1 MLQNRI
7 SRQAA
12 SASAS
17 ALPLPLPAFLEL
29 VAAGESCRYVL
40 KAAAACRAN
49 PKEAS
54 EWVGNWLDETSF
66 YLRREAGVRQVAVR
80 MAAPLLLEASKCLN
94 LSPKD
99 RTLLLAAKK
108 AFFQA
113 GGEVSPNPL
122 LLGEKAACR
131 EALRYALHLFL
142 PLARLYGYGGA
153 QEDAEF
159 HPLVELLAAPLIAWA
174 GRRHQGGLPCPPE
187 VEDVILAAAALL
199 VPPAEF
205 FVSAGA
211 AMWGNDLPFDFDD
224 VWDATPPSS
233 P

>member
-7 SRQAA
+7 SRQA
-12 SASAS
+12 ASAS

-49 PKEAS
+49 PEEAS
-54 EWVGNWLDETSF
+54 EWVGNWLDETAF
-66 YLRREAGVRQVAVR
+66 YLRREVGVRHVAVR
-80 MAAPLLLEASKCLN
+80 MAAPLMFEASTCL

-122 LLGEKAACR
+122 LLGKNAACR
-131 EALRYALHLFL
+131 EALRYALHLLL
-142 PLARLYGYGGA
+142 PLARLYGYGGE
-153 QEDAEF
+153 QSDEDF
-159 HPLVELLAAPLIAWA
+159 HPLVEMVAAPLLAWA
-174 GRRHQGGLPCPPE
+174 GCRFQGGLPCPPE
-187 VEDVILAAAALL
+187 LEDVILAAAALL

-205 FVSAGA
+205 SVSAGA
-211 AMWGNDLPFDFDD
+211 AMWGDDLPFDFDE

>member
-7 SRQAA
+7 SRQA
-12 SASAS
+12 ASAS

-49 PKEAS
+49 PEAS
-54 EWVGNWLDETSF
+54 SWVGNWLDEAAF
-66 YLRREAGVRQVAVR
+66 YLRREAGVRNMAVR
-80 MAAPLLLEASKCLN
+80 MATPLLLEASKRLN

-108 AFFQA
+108 ALFQA

-122 LLGEKAACR
+122 LLGKNATCR
-131 EALRYALHLFL
+131 EALRYALYLLL
-142 PLARLYGYGGA
+142 PLARLYGYGGE
-153 QEDAEF
+153 QEDEDF
-159 HPLVELLAAPLIAWA
+159 HPLVEMVAAPLLAWA
-174 GRRHQGGLPCPPE
+174 GCRSQGGLPCPPPL
-187 VEDVILAAAALL
+187 EDVILAAAALL

-211 AMWGNDLPFDFDD
+211 AMWGNDLLFDFDD